1 MPQVDF
7 NISQRI
13 KQIDAPGKKLA
24 ELGEKHKNIVVVNA
38 DLGITNRSKAFY
50 LAFPERSFDVGIA
63 EQNMVSF
70 AAGLAHEGYMPFVF
84 TMAPFLTMRAC
95 EQVRTD
101 ICYGGYPV
109 RLMGNATGY
118 ASGVSGATHCGLE
131 DVAIMGSMGGMTVVE
146 GCDFEQASQILE
158 ASIEHKGPMYIR
170 VASESEETLYNHPTF
185 EIGKAQVA
193 IDGDDGAFLVSG
205 VTVKFAM
212 EAARRIKEETGKAI
226 RVVNFPTIKPIDKEA
241 VASAAKTGRV
251 IAAQDHSV
259 VGGLGFY
266 AGTAIA
272 ESGVGCKYEIL
283 GAPDKYVPLA
293 TTPFLYRTNEYDADG
308 LYKHMM
314 AMLAD

>member
-101 ICYGGYPV
+101 ICYGEYPV

-170 VASESEETLYNHPTF
+170 VASESEETLYDHPTF

-226 RVVNFPTIKPIDKEA
+226 
-241 VASAAKTGRV
+241 RV